1 MSGKAM
7 IYKGA
12 YKRKP
17 KKAEVVKIPR
27 PPSKGEALFDLHC
40 RAYDLQPEREWRV
53 CSDRLWRF
61 DFAWP
66 DRKIAVEVEGGTEWG
81 RSRHSKGKGF
91 EQDAEKYN
99 RAARD
104 GWIVLR
110 FTTRMVLAGIAIDEV
125 LKVLNGG

>member
-1 MSGKAM
+1 
-7 IYKGA
+7 
-12 YKRKP
+12 
-17 KKAEVVKIPR
+17 VV
-27 PPSKGEALFDLHC
+27 
-40 RAYDLQPEREWRV
+40 
-53 CSDRLWRF
+53 
-61 DFAWP
+61 
-66 DRKIAVEVEGGTEWG
+66 GGTEWG
-81 RSRHSKGKGF
+81 RSSHSKGKGF